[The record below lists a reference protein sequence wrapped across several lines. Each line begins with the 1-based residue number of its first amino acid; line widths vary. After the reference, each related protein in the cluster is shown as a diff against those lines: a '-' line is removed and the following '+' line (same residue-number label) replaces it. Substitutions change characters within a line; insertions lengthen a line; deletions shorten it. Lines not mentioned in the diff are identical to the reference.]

1 MTRSQTK
8 ETLYD
13 IDLKAEGFHWW
24 FVVRGRIL
32 KFLLDSMEF
41 PMNGWALDIGCSIGS
56 TLGILSTTGIHPV
69 GLDLSTYAISLAK
82 RRVNLP
88 FINGDLKQLPVRS
101 NSLNLIVAMDVLEH
115 LENDF
120 DGIHEL
126 YRVLKNGGT
135 LILTVP
141 AFKSLWGL
149 QDVLTGHYRRYSL
162 NELSTKLRQAGFD
175 ILRSSYFNFLLFF
188 PILLGRR
195 LIRLLGLKLKSEN
208 EVNFPL
214 LNFFLK
220 TIFSIETRIL
230 KYFSFPFGVSI
241 LCVTTKMRA
250 DRNGR

>member
-1 MTRSQTK
+1 MTKSQIK
-8 ETLYD
+8 ETPYD
-13 IDLKAEGFHWW
+13 IELRAEGFHWW
-24 FVVRGRIL
+24 FVVRGRVL
-32 KFLLDSMEF
+32 KFLLNSIEF
-41 PMNGWALDIGCSIGS
+41 PRDGWALDIGCSIGS
-56 TLGILSTTGIHPV
+56 TLGILTATGIHAV
-69 GLDLSTYAISLAK
+69 GLDLSAYAISLAK

-88 FINGDLKQLPVRS
+88 LINGDLKQLPIRS
-101 NSLNLIVAMDVLEH
+101 NSVSLIVVMDVLEH
-115 LENDF
+115 LENDLG
-120 DGIHEL
+120 GIHEL
-126 YRVLKNGGT
+126 HRVLKDRGA

-162 NELSTKLRQAGFD
+162 KELSTKLREGGFD

-195 LIRLLGLKLKSEN
+195 LIRLLGLKLRSEN
-208 EVNFPL
+208 ELNFPL

-241 LCVTTKMRA
+241 LCVTRKR
-250 DRNGR
+250 